1 MTEFRKYR
9 SVLIEKNH
17 GDFIK
22 KTDEALTLRQDIT
35 YLDLLRKEAMENT
48 WESKV
53 QLISNMLGAYK
64 R

>member
-48 WESKV
+48 WESKA
-53 QLISNMLGAYK
+53 LSISKLLDNFK
-64 R
+64 